1 MNIDEIKVGDRV
13 KVTEEYTGTGA
24 RVPYFGAIGTV
35 VRVSEVDNM
44 FPILVQFARGSN
56 DKCRFNPEELVKE

>member
-1 MNIDEIKVGDRV
+1 MNIDEIRVGDQV
-13 KVTEEYTGTGA
+13 KVAKERTGSGV
-24 RVPYFGAIGTV
+24 RIPYFGAVGTV